1 MGDEARPAHAVRAAS
16 TGGKEAKLSSGTASH
31 SPRTWR
37 ARLAE
42 LWPLLAVALA
52 AGALFFAWQADRR
65 AAIVVSDEVTPGDA
79 TALLERANDAV
90 NFADSVLSFL
100 EGASVVLGVM
110 IGLGAWMLRSS
121 VQDQIATIRAENAVT
136 QQRFAEREAA
146 LRQLESD
153 VRDHLDEALANTQR
167 EIEDARQR
175 ADRSFRLLNNLVLAE
190 QQVRAHNHAS
200 ALNILNDAVKQE
212 PDNYAINY
220 LLGYLYSLRKEY
232 DRAIQHLEH
241 SLEREDGF
249 APAIAALGLALRRK
263 GDSLRDDEVRPQRN
277 KYWSEAEMRLLS
289 ALELDS
295 HLTDAEGESYYGS
308 LGGLYRRQ
316 GRFDDAIEAYRQ
328 AEKVTPTSSY
338 PLINLASL
346 YWHQGA
352 VDEARAYFSRV
363 HDAARLKLDMNP
375 LDNWA
380 RADFAQALV
389 ALGQRNEALKQIELV
404 RANHP
409 EPGLLAT
416 IRDGLAF
423 LAESPAPIDG
433 MDELLAAIDQAL
445 AEPPAS
451 TG

>member
-1 MGDEARPAHAVRAAS
+1 M
-16 TGGKEAKLSSGTASH
+16 SSGTASDR
-31 SPRTWR
+31 PRSWW
-37 ARLAE
+37 ALVAD
-42 LWPLLAVALA
+42 LLPLLAVALA
-52 AGALFFAWQADRR
+52 AGALFLGWQADRR
-65 AAIVVSDEVTPGDA
+65 SVIVVSEEVSPGDA

-110 IGLGAWMLRSS
+110 IALGAWMLRNS
-121 VQDQIATIRAENAVT
+121 VQDQIAAIRAENAAT
-136 QQRFAEREAA
+136 QKLLAEREAA
-146 LRQLESD
+146 LAKLEED
-153 VRDHLDEALANTQR
+153 VGSKLDRALEDTQR
-167 EIEDARQR
+167 EIDEARQR

-200 ALNILNDAVKQE
+200 ALNILHDAEKDE
-212 PDNYAINY
+212 PDNYAVNY

-232 DRAIQHLEH
+232 DRAIQHLEK
-241 SLEREDGF
+241 SLAQEGGF

-263 GDSLRDDEVRPQRN
+263 GDSLSGDENRAERN
-277 KYWSEAEMRLLS
+277 AFWSEAEMRLLA
-289 ALELDS
+289 ALKLDP

-316 GRFDDAIEAYRQ
+316 GRYEDAIEAYLQ
-328 AEKVTPTSSY
+328 ATRVTPTSSY

-346 YWHQGA
+346 FWHEGKL
-352 VDEARAYFSRV
+352 DEARQYFQRV

-389 ALGQRNEALKQIELV
+389 ALGKRDEALRQIQFV
-404 RANHP
+404 RENHP

-423 LAESPAPIDG
+423 MAEAPTRIAG
-433 MDELLAAIDQAL
+433 MEELLAAIDQAL
-445 AEPPAS
+445 AEPPAP
-451 TG
+451 TV

>member
-1 MGDEARPAHAVRAAS
+1 M
-16 TGGKEAKLSSGTASH
+16 SSGTASDR
-31 SPRTWR
+31 PRSWW
-37 ARLAE
+37 ALVAD
-42 LWPLLAVALA
+42 LLPLLAVALA
-52 AGALFFAWQADRR
+52 AGALFLAWQADRSSV
-65 AAIVVSDEVTPGDA
+65 IVVSEEMSPGDA

-110 IGLGAWMLRSS
+110 IALGAWMLRNS
-121 VQDQIATIRAENAVT
+121 VQDQIAAIRAENAAT
-136 QQRFAEREAA
+136 QKLLAEREAA
-146 LRQLESD
+146 LAKLEED
-153 VRDHLDEALANTQR
+153 VGSKLDRALEDTQR
-167 EIEDARQR
+167 EIDEARQR

-200 ALNILNDAVKQE
+200 ALNILHDAEKDE
-212 PDNYAINY
+212 PDNYAVNY

-232 DRAIQHLEH
+232 DRAIQHLEK
-241 SLEREDGF
+241 SLAQEGGF

-263 GDSLRDDEVRPQRN
+263 GDSLSGDENRAERN
-277 KYWSEAEMRLLS
+277 AFWSEAEMRLLA
-289 ALELDS
+289 ALKLDP

-316 GRFDDAIEAYRQ
+316 GRYEDAIEAYLQ
-328 AEKVTPTSSY
+328 ATRVTPTSSY

-346 YWHQGA
+346 FWHEGKL
-352 VDEARAYFSRV
+352 DEARQYFQRV

-389 ALGQRNEALKQIELV
+389 ALGKRDEALRQIQFV
-404 RANHP
+404 RENHP

-423 LAESPAPIDG
+423 MAEAPTRIAG
-433 MDELLAAIDQAL
+433 MEELLAAIDQAL
-445 AEPPAS
+445 AEPPAP
-451 TG
+451 TV

>member
-31 SPRTWR
+31 RPRTWR

-136 QQRFAEREAA
+136 QQRFAEREPA

-175 ADRSFRLLNNLVLAE
+175 
-190 QQVRAHNHAS
+190 
-200 ALNILNDAVKQE
+200 
-212 PDNYAINY
+212 
-220 LLGYLYSLRKEY
+220 
-232 DRAIQHLEH
+232 
-241 SLEREDGF
+241 
-249 APAIAALGLALRRK
+249 
-263 GDSLRDDEVRPQRN
+263 
-277 KYWSEAEMRLLS
+277 
-289 ALELDS
+289 
-295 HLTDAEGESYYGS
+295 
-308 LGGLYRRQ
+308 
-316 GRFDDAIEAYRQ
+316 
-328 AEKVTPTSSY
+328 
-338 PLINLASL
+338 
-346 YWHQGA
+346 
-352 VDEARAYFSRV
+352 
-363 HDAARLKLDMNP
+363 
-375 LDNWA
+375 
-380 RADFAQALV
+380 
-389 ALGQRNEALKQIELV
+389 
-404 RANHP
+404 
-409 EPGLLAT
+409 
-416 IRDGLAF
+416 
-423 LAESPAPIDG
+423 
-433 MDELLAAIDQAL
+433 
-445 AEPPAS
+445 
-451 TG
+451 

>member
-1 MGDEARPAHAVRAAS
+1 M
-16 TGGKEAKLSSGTASH
+16 SSGTASDR
-31 SPRTWR
+31 PRTLW
-37 ARLAE
+37 ARFAE
-42 LWPLLAVALA
+42 LWPIIVLAIA
-52 AGALFFAWQADRR
+52 AGALFLAWQADRR
-65 AAIVVSDEVTPGDA
+65 PAIVVSDQVTPGDA

-90 NFADSVLSFL
+90 NFADSVLTFL

-110 IGLGAWMLRSS
+110 IALGAWMLRSS
-121 VQDQIATIRAENAVT
+121 VQDQIAAIRAENDAT
-136 QQRFAEREAA
+136 QQRLAEREAA
-146 LRQLESD
+146 LQQLERE
-153 VRDHLDEALANTQR
+153 VRGHLQDALANTQH
-167 EIEDARQR
+167 EIEEARQR

-263 GDSLRDDEVRPQRN
+263 GDSLRGEDERTQRN
-277 KYWSEAEMRLLS
+277 VYWSRAETHLLS
-289 ALELDS
+289 ALRLDS

-316 GRFDDAIEAYRQ
+316 GRYDDAIDAYHQ

-352 VDEARAYFSRV
+352 SDEARAYFQRV
-363 HDAARLKLDMNP
+363 HDSARLKLDMNP

-389 ALGQRNEALKQIELV
+389 ALGRRDEALRQIQFV
-404 RANHP
+404 RENHP

-423 LAESPAPIDG
+423 LAESATPIEG
-433 MDELLAAIDQAL
+433 MDALLAAVDQAL
-445 AEPPAS
+445 AEPPVTPGQSA
-451 TG
+451 TA